1 MSNKIMIGRY
11 YSIKSRVHSMNPL
24 AKIICTLLF
33 MVTIFM
39 TYDVKLNIVI
49 LFLMMLV
56 LFDTKIPLKI
66 FLKLIYDLKWLLLI
80 ILIIN
85 LVLNVSIVVNIICIL
100 RLIYIVLYTSVLT
113 LTTPPTEIT
122 YGLERLLS
130 PLKIIGIRVNKV
142 ALFIS
147 SALGFIPNIVD
158 QKNKI
163 LKSQASRGIDY
174 YNCNLKGKRIVLQAL
189 LEPLLTLTV
198 KRTKRLYV
206 SMDLRLYNINKTRVN
221 FRQNKWRFYD
231 TFMVVIH
238 VSLFILIVKEVML

>member
-66 FLKLIYDLKWLLLI
+66 FLKLIYDMKWLLLI

>member
-66 FLKLIYDLKWLLLI
+66 FLKLIYDMKWLLLI

-100 RLIYIVLYTSVLT
+100 RLIYIALYTSVLT

-122 YGLERLLS
+122 YGLEKLLS

-142 ALFIS
+142 AQFIS
-147 SALGFIPNIVD
+147 SALGFIPNLVD

-189 LEPLLTLTV
+189 LEPLFTLTV